1 MMILKSEHGFSLIE
15 LVVSLSLLGVLASIM
30 AISLLHQSP
39 KYRLKKA
46 VWEIHSRLN
55 YARYKSIYKGEKY
68 KVSFDTNGYTVEK
81 FSESEGQW
89 KKDLWNLCDGVLIEA
104 TNSPIFHP
112 RGTVS
117 NLASIMISN
126 SWGKYKISIAIS
138 GRIKIAQME
147 EVPGD

>member
-1 MMILKSEHGFSLIE
+1 MTMKREQGFSLIE
-15 LVVSLSLLGVLASIM
+15 LLISLTLLGVLTGMM
-30 AISLLHQSP
+30 AVSFLHQSP

-55 YARYKSIYKGEKY
+55 YARYKSIYKGKKY

-89 KKDLWNLCDGVLIEA
+89 KNDLWNLCEGVFIEA

-138 GRIKIAQME
+138 GRIKVTQLE
-147 EVPGD
+147 EPLGD